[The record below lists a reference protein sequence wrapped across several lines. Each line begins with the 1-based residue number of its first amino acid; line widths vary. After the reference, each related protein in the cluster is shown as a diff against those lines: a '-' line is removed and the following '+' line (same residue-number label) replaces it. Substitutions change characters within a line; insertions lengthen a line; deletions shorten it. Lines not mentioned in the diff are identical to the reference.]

1 MALYPLPFDVLDSDH
16 SFGKINL
23 DIQIDHPSKSYQFV
37 YRAQDRISHVIRDDV
52 SGSYAFGTV
61 NGVSFRSS
69 ISQFDEQ
76 WDPDGLLSK
85 SMTYDSYCQQD
96 SRFRNPTTLT
106 VLLDTK
112 YNFRPVLSYN
122 GNTGDRRNFLILNGP
137 VSGYNHGDLVSGVL
151 GLSNGYEY
159 LANHYRVELRVT
171 GSYTYPSNEEP
182 EPGQTLYPVYLLD
195 TDDGGILLGDP
206 PVTAS
211 QASALGYTIQSG
223 KAFIF

>member
-16 SFGKINL
+16 SFGKILL

-37 YRAQDRISHVIRDDV
+37 YRAQDRIGHVIRDDV
-52 SGSYAFGTV
+52 IGSYAFGSV
-61 NGVSFRSS
+61 NSVGFQST

-96 SRFRNPTTLT
+96 SRFRNPTSLT

-112 YNFRPVLSYN
+112 YNNRPVLSYN
-122 GNTGDRRNFLILNGP
+122 GNTGDKRNFLILNGP
-137 VSGYNHGDLVSGVL
+137 VSGKNHGDLISGVL
-151 GLSNGYEY
+151 GLSNDYEY

-171 GSYTYPSNEEP
+171 GYYTLPTTEEP
-182 EPGQTLYPVYLLD
+182 EPGETLYPVYLLD
-195 TDDGGILLGDP
+195 TDDGGILLSDP

-211 QASALGYTIQSG
+211 QASALGYTIQNG